1 MPLLE
6 RGYKA
11 AAATELERSIRDL
24 EERDK
29 EAQTKPDSVFM
40 EDASKLKNNL
50 DFARQLNLISREQA
64 AVYRE
69 RVKKAILEFE
79 HIQRTET
86 RDDMVDSFEN
96 PRERAA
102 RYQSMDSYTA
112 QILRERAKANVDR
125 QENEQE
131 QAVGHEEEELIR

>member
-50 DFARQLNLISREQA
+50 DFAR
-64 AVYRE
+64 
-69 RVKKAILEFE
+69 
-79 HIQRTET
+79 
-86 RDDMVDSFEN
+86 
-96 PRERAA
+96 
-102 RYQSMDSYTA
+102 
-112 QILRERAKANVDR
+112 
-125 QENEQE
+125 
-131 QAVGHEEEELIR
+131 